1 MDGKTIIAVVVG
13 VILAFAFF
21 LIARYTHIGYD
32 ELALGMI
39 AFHIGDHIANRN

>member
-13 VILAFAFF
+13 VILAFVLF
-21 LIARYTHIGYD
+21 LIASLTHIGYD

-39 AFHIGDHIANRN
+39 AFHIGDHIANHT

>member
-13 VILAFAFF
+13 VILAFALF
-21 LIARYTHIGYD
+21 LIACLTHIGYD

-39 AFHIGDHIANRN
+39 AFHIGDHIANHT